1 MKARAFAVSLTIAAL
16 VPASLLAGCGA
27 DNPARPKLTLPAADS
42 FRAGACRDAADPIL
56 ALGRLTYDRA
66 GRKTLPAGDYP
77 FLVEQ
82 GEKLL
87 AVRDRADATV
97 QERMN
102 DVLAAIGFVR
112 IRTGKTYDSR
122 LMTDLETAR
131 AALQTECVRQA

>member
-16 VPASLLAGCGA
+16 APASLLAGCGA
-27 DNPARPKLTLPAADS
+27 DNPRPKLTLPAADA

-56 ALGRLTYDRA
+56 ALGKLTYDRA
-66 GRKTLPAGDYP
+66 GKKTLPAGDYTI
-77 FLVEQ
+77 LVEQ

-112 IRTGKTYDSR
+112 IRTGKTYDPR

>member
-16 VPASLLAGCGA
+16 APASLLAGCGA

-66 GRKTLPAGDYP
+66 
-77 FLVEQ
+77 
-82 GEKLL
+82 
-87 AVRDRADATV
+87 DATV

-112 IRTGKTYDSR
+112 IRTGKTYDPR

>member
-16 VPASLLAGCGA
+16 APASLLAGCGA
-27 DNPARPKLTLPAADS
+27 DNPRPKLTLPAADS

-56 ALGRLTYDRA
+56 ALGKLTYDRA
-66 GRKTLPAGDYP
+66 GKKTLPAGDYT

-87 AVRDRADATV
+87 AVRERADATV

-112 IRTGKTYDSR
+112 IRTGKTYDPR

-131 AALQTECVRQA
+131 AALQTECVGQA

>member
-1 MKARAFAVSLTIAAL
+1 MKARALAVSLTIAAL
-16 VPASLLAGCGA
+16 APASLLAGCGA
-27 DNPARPKLTLPAADS
+27 DHPARPKLALPAADS
-42 FRAGACRDAADPIL
+42 CRAGACRDAADPIL
-56 ALGRLTYDRA
+56 ALGKLTYDRA
-66 GRKTLPAGDYP
+66 GKKTLPAGDYT

-87 AVRDRADATV
+87 AVRERADATV

-112 IRTGKTYDSR
+112 IRTGKTYDPR